1 VFSKNRLAYVTL
13 IVSIVSIVI
22 IAIIAV
28 ISTTRLANSHNANY
42 YSQLNQL
49 SSLNAS
55 IVYNSISYNTTFYA
69 AETVQ
74 QQEQGYMNVSQPSST
89 CFKDCGM
96 VFTFSG
102 YMQTCFWMKNTEF
115 PIKQLWLREISPGI
129 YNITAIVNATPYNTT
144 PICNTGNDVLEL
156 PSNEIIDGLLNVSMI
171 NRNYVIRIS

>member
-1 VFSKNRLAYVTL
+1 MLSKNPFAYVAF

-22 IAIIAV
+22 IAIIVV
-28 ISTTRLANSHNANY
+28 ILTVGLANFHNANP

-69 AETVQ
+69 AETAQ

-96 VFTFSG
+96 IFTFSG
-102 YMQTCFWMKNTEF
+102 YMQTCFWMKNTKF
-115 PIKQLWLREISPGI
+115 PIKQLWLKEISPGI
-129 YNITAIVNATPYNTT
+129 YNITAIANATPYNTT
-144 PICNTGNDVLEL
+144 SICNMGNDVLEL

-171 NRNYVIRIS
+171 NRDYVIRIS